1 MTKKSVKADA
11 FVRSSTTVCSAFL
24 SSAAVM
30 PAVISAESPDLAERL
45 RVRFGDVFMRCPSIS
60 VQAVFFC
67 VDRDLARHHPVN
79 TLTSSDP
86 LTNLGG
92 GDRRG
97 WRIDQHDR
105 RLIR

>member
-30 PAVISAESPDLAERL
+30 PAVISAESPDLAGRL
-45 RVRFGDVFMRCPSIS
+45 RVRFGDVFMQCPSIP
-60 VQAVFFC
+60 VQPVFFY
-67 VDRDLARHHPVN
+67 VRRDLARHHPLN

-86 LTNLGG
+86 VSYTHLTLPTS
-92 GDRRG
+92 D
-97 WRIDQHDR
+97 
-105 RLIR
+105 LV